1 MIFGKSR
8 IFFKGVIITGLLH
21 LSCGSDDENGVG
33 QSQSM
38 EDINIA
44 ENTTE
49 TIVYISVDDFEIPVF
64 LSIPDGCENKQL
76 PAVVVMHG
84 SNGMW
89 ANNDPES
96 RTMSG
101 QFTEWQSILAQ
112 NCIIGAFVDSYSVRG
127 VLTRTGKWR
136 ELPDNFRISA
146 QFERPKDANAALSL
160 LQNLK
165 YDNGNYVIRQD
176 EIAIL
181 GFSDGAT
188 AVAST
193 LMNTSGVPDS
203 FKWTQSQEGK
213 EYGFSDGVLPP
224 QPKPQKGFA
233 GGVFYYGGSVGYNYW
248 GKHPCG
254 DEAIESNVFYPYA
267 PMLYNIPENGFLT
280 ENTLCMIDVL
290 KEKGA
295 SVELSLYEDVGH
307 GFDFDDVPQSTTARN
322 NTIKWLKELWSN
334 K

>member
-8 IFFKGVIITGLLH
+8 FFFKAAIITALLH
-21 LSCGSDDENGVG
+21 LSCGNDDENALGPG
-33 QSQSM
+33 QGM
-38 EDINIA
+38 GGINIT

-64 LSIPDGCENKQL
+64 LSIPDGCENTPL

-84 SNGMW
+84 SNGLW
-89 ANNDPES
+89 TNNDPES

-101 QFTEWQSILAQ
+101 QFIEWQNILKQ
-112 NCIIGAFVDSYSVRG
+112 NCIIGAFVDSYSARG
-127 VLTRTGKWR
+127 VITRTGKWR

-146 QFERPKDANAALSL
+146 QFERSKDANATLSM

-165 YDNGNYVIRQD
+165 YDNGNDVVKQGD
-176 EIAIL
+176 IAIL

-188 AVAST
+188 AVAAT
-193 LMNTSGVPDS
+193 LMDTDVVPDG
-203 FKWTQSQEGK
+203 FKWTQSQDDK
-213 EYGFSDGVLPP
+213 EYDSSDGVSPP
-224 QPKPQKGFA
+224 QSKPQKGFA

-267 PMLYNIPENGFLT
+267 PILYNIPENGFLT
-280 ENTLCMIDVL
+280 ENTLCMINVL

-295 SVELSLYEDVGH
+295 SVELNLYEDVGH

-334 K
+334 N